1 MRLHL
6 LAVCIA
12 LFSAVRSQAGV
23 TVWIDTDPS
32 VERGGHEV
40 DDGLALL
47 QAFRSLELSIRGI
60 SVIFGNAPL
69 DRAFPIGQHLV
80 RDFGPAD
87 MKIYRGAASAQD
99 LGRETEASCALEAAL
114 AREELT
120 IIALGP
126 VTNIGTVLR
135 NHPELAQRM
144 TKIVAVAGRRL
155 RQKFSAQPSA
165 KPFRDFNFEMDAPA
179 FQVLLHSKVP
189 LVLTPWEISSKV
201 WLSEKELAVL
211 RKNDPSAS
219 WVWDA
224 AEDWLKFWRQN
235 LGVTG
240 FNPFDTLAVG
250 YVAAPGGF
258 RCEPLPLEIQ
268 RLPDDI
274 EPKNPDKPY
283 LIADRNLRSPSSALY
298 CFEAPPGFAAELARR
313 IGQVAA
319 LDHSAWNELAG
330 KYINAEARVDY
341 RVLKERDL
349 PRLDAYLRQLAS
361 KWPERLPQPERKAA
375 LINAYNALT
384 VRWVLANYP
393 VESIW
398 RTKHP
403 FTEPRHTVNGERI
416 SLDGIEG
423 QLRVMG
429 DGRIHAALVCAARSC
444 PPLRREA
451 YTAQRLDEQLDENFQ
466 RWLANKKLN
475 EFLPHRRAANV
486 SMIFKWYADDFRKT
500 GDSVEKYLIRFGPQE
515 QVQFLAALGSHLDY
529 KTYNWG
535 LNDASTLG
543 SNYSQAEFYWDA
555 LRNK

>member
-1 MRLHL
+1 MRLSL
-6 LAVCIA
+6 LAACIA
-12 LFSAVRSQAGV
+12 LFSAIRSQAGV

-32 VERGGHEV
+32 VARGGHEV

-47 QAFRSLELSIRGI
+47 QAFRS
-60 SVIFGNAPL
+60 P
-69 DRAFPIGQHLV
+69 
-80 RDFGPAD
+80 
-87 MKIYRGAASAQD
+87 
-99 LGRETEASCALEAAL
+99 
-114 AREELT
+114 
-120 IIALGP
+120 
-126 VTNIGTVLR
+126 
-135 NHPELAQRM
+135 
-144 TKIVAVAGRRL
+144 IVAVAGRRL
-155 RQKFSAQPSA
+155 HQKFSAQPSA

-179 FQVLLHSKVP
+179 FQVLLDSKVP

-201 WLSEKELAVL
+201 WLGEKELGVL

-235 LGVTG
+235 LGTTG

-250 YVAAPGGF
+250 YVAAPDRF

-274 EPKNPDKPY
+274 DQKNPEKPY

-298 CFEAPPGFAAELARR
+298 CFETPPGFAVEVVRR
-313 IGQVAA
+313 IGQVSA
-319 LDHSAWNELAG
+319 LDHSVWNELTG
-330 KYINAEARVDY
+330 NYINAEARVDY
-341 RVLKERDL
+341 RALKERDL

-361 KWPERLPQPERKAA
+361 KWPEGLTQPERKAA

-403 FTEPRHTVNGERI
+403 FTEPRHTLNGEKI

-423 QLRVMG
+423 QLRAMG
-429 DGRIHAALVCAARSC
+429 DPRIHAALVCAARSC

-451 YTAQRLDEQLDENFQ
+451 YSAQSLDEQLDDNFR
-466 RWLANKKLN
+466 RWLANKRLN
-475 EFLPHRRAANV
+475 EFLPQRRTADV

-515 QVQFLAALGSHLDY
+515 QVRFLAAPGSHLDY

-543 SNYSQAEFYWDA
+543 SDYSQAKFYWDA